1 MSHSLADLPVEA
13 ASKETLPLEED
24 ALEELRS
31 EIADWTVVT
40 IDGVQR
46 LQRMFEF
53 PDFAGALEFT
63 SALGALAERESHH
76 PEPDPTRPNRARD
89 AHAH

>member
-1 MSHSLADLPVEA
+1 MTIGHALADMPVEA

-46 LQRMFEF
+46 LQRIFEF
-53 PDFAGALEFT
+53 PDFARALEFT

-76 PEPDPTRPNRARD
+76 PETRRRKRVVRTCA
-89 AHAH
+89 